1 MSNTKRA
8 NRAYSIE
15 FKAEII
21 NRMKKGESAAKLSRE
36 LSIATST
43 LSDWKRNAAEI
54 LKSHSGME
62 PKSAKKTKRIRLSK
76 YPVVDR
82 CLIQWLK
89 YMQSRQHP
97 PPISH
102 GLLKTQANIFA
113 REAGIPL
120 ADWNANNGFIQ
131 RWCKR

>member
-1 MSNTKRA
+1 MCNNKHA

-15 FKAEII
+15 FKAKII
-21 NRMKKGESAAKLSRE
+21 NHMKKGESAAKLSRE

-89 YMQSRQHP
+89 YMQSQHP
-97 PPISH
+97 PPRSH

-113 REAGIPL
+113 RKAGIPL

-131 RWCKR
+131 

>member
-1 MSNTKRA
+1 MCNNKCA

-21 NRMKKGESAAKLSRE
+21 NCMKKGESAAKLSQE

-62 PKSAKKTKRIRLSK
+62 PKSAKK
-76 YPVVDR
+76 
-82 CLIQWLK
+82 LK
-89 YMQSRQHP
+89 DP
-97 PPISH
+97 T
-102 GLLKTQANIFA
+102 LKIFS
-113 REAGIPL
+113 G
-120 ADWNANNGFIQ
+120 
-131 RWCKR
+131 

>member
-1 MSNTKRA
+1 MCNTKHA

-15 FKAEII
+15 FKAKII
-21 NRMKKGESAAKLSRE
+21 NCMKKGESAAKLSQSQE

-62 PKSAKKTKRIRLSK
+62 PKSAKSTKRIWLSK

-89 YMQSRQHP
+89 SMQSCQHP
-97 PPISH
+97 LPISH
-102 GLLKTQANIFA
+102 GLLKAQANIFA

-131 RWCKR
+131 

>member
-1 MSNTKRA
+1 
-8 NRAYSIE
+8 
-15 FKAEII
+15 
-21 NRMKKGESAAKLSRE
+21 
-36 LSIATST
+36 
-43 LSDWKRNAAEI
+43 
-54 LKSHSGME
+54 ME

-76 YPVVDR
+76 YSVVDR

-89 YMQSRQHP
+89 YMQSCQHP

-120 ADWNANNGFIQ
+120 ADWNANNGFKQ
-131 RWCKR
+131 QWCKR